1 MDVRCQSLAQV
12 RANIDRIDR
21 QLVTLL
27 AERGRFVSQAAG
39 FKRDTEEVRDGQ
51 RVEQVIAG
59 VRALARELGANPD
72 VSEAVY
78 RAMINAFIQLEL
90 TEHSALAAQRH

>member
-1 MDVRCQSLAQV
+1 MDVQYQSLAQV

-39 FKRDTEEVRDGQ
+39 FKRNTEEVRDGQ
-51 RVEQVIAG
+51 RVEQVIAS
-59 VRALARELGANPD
+59 VRGLARDLGANPD

-78 RAMINAFIQLEL
+78 RP
-90 TEHSALAAQRH
+90 

>member
-1 MDVRCQSLAQV
+1 MDAQCQSLAQV

-27 AERGRFVSQAAG
+27 AERGRFVSHAAG
-39 FKRDTEEVRDGQ
+39 FKRNTEEVRDGQ

-59 VRALARELGANPD
+59 VRRLAEELGANPD

-90 TEHSALAAQRH
+90 SEHSALTAQRP

>member
-51 RVEQVIAG
+51 RVEQVITG
-59 VRALARELGANPD
+59 ARWPGSWAPT
-72 VSEAVY
+72 
-78 RAMINAFIQLEL
+78 RM
-90 TEHSALAAQRH
+90 SARRYIGR